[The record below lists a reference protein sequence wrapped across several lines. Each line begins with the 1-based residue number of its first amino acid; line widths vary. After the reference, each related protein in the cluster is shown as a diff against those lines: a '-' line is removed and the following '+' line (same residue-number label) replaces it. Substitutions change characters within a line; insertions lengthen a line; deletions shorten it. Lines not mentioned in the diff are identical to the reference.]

1 MNENEY
7 NRCVDELML
16 QIEESIDNSALEI
29 DCENSNGI
37 LTLTVE
43 SNGSQMI
50 LSRQTASREVWLA
63 ARSGGFHFILKES
76 IWRDTKTNDTLGM
89 ILQQAV
95 KSQAGEF
102 IDFSL

>member
-16 QIEESIDNSALEI
+16 QIEDSIDNSALEI

-43 SNGSQMI
+43 NNGSQII

-76 IWRDTKTNDTLGM
+76 IWRDTKTDDTLEM

-95 KSQAGEF
+95 KLQAGEL

>member
-16 QIEESIDNSALEI
+16 HIEESIDNSALEI

-43 SNGSQMI
+43 SNGSQLI

-102 IDFSL
+102 IDLSL

>member
-37 LTLTVE
+37 LTLTIE

-76 IWRDTKTNDTLGM
+76 IWRDTKTNDTLGT

-95 KSQAGEF
+95 KLQAGEF
-102 IDFSL
+102 IAFSL

>member
-16 QIEESIDNSALEI
+16 QIEDSIEDSLVDI

-43 SNGSQMI
+43 TNGSQII
-50 LSRQTASREVWLA
+50 LSRQAASREVWLA
-63 ARSGGFHFILKES
+63 ARSGGFHFVLKDS
-76 IWRDTKTNDTLGM
+76 IWRDTKTDETLYNR
-89 ILQQAV
+89 LQQAV
-95 KSQAGEF
+95 KLQADEF
-102 IDFSL
+102 VDFNL

>member
-16 QIEESIDNSALEI
+16 QIEDSIEDSLVDI

-43 SNGSQMI
+43 TNGSQII
-50 LSRQTASREVWLA
+50 LSRQAASREVWLA
-63 ARSGGFHFILKES
+63 ARSGGFHFVLKDS
-76 IWRDTKTNDTLGM
+76 IWRDTKTDETLYNR
-89 ILQQAV
+89 LQQAV
-95 KSQAGEF
+95 KLQAGEF
-102 IDFSL
+102 VDFNL

>member
-16 QIEESIDNSALEI
+16 QIEDSIDNSALEI
-29 DCENSNGI
+29 DCEKSNGI

-43 SNGSQMI
+43 SNGSQII

>member
-102 IDFSL
+102 IDFCL

>member
-7 NRCVDELML
+7 NRCVDKLML

-102 IDFSL
+102 IDFNL

>member
-37 LTLTVE
+37 LTLTIE

>member
-16 QIEESIDNSALEI
+16 QIEDSIDISDLEI

-43 SNGSQMI
+43 SNGSQI
-50 LSRQTASREVWLA
+50 IVSRQTASREVWLA
-63 ARSGGFHFILKES
+63 ARSGGFHFILKGS
-76 IWRDTKTNDTLGM
+76 IWRDTKTDETLNTS
-89 ILQQAV
+89 LRQAV
-95 KSQAGEF
+95 KAQAGEF
-102 IDFSL
+102 FDFSL

>member
-1 MNENEY
+1 VNENEY
-7 NRCVDELML
+7 NRCVDKLML

>member
-1 MNENEY
+1 
-7 NRCVDELML
+7 ML

>member
-16 QIEESIDNSALEI
+16 QIEDSIDNSTLEI
-29 DCENSNGI
+29 YCENSNGI

-43 SNGSQMI
+43 NNGSQII

-95 KSQAGEF
+95 KLQAGEF

>member
-37 LTLTVE
+37 LTLTIE

-102 IDFSL
+102 IDFNL

>member
-16 QIEESIDNSALEI
+16 QIEDSIDNSALEI
-29 DCENSNGI
+29 DCEKSNGI

-43 SNGSQMI
+43 SNGSQII

-76 IWRDTKTNDTLGM
+76 IWRGTKTNDTLGM

>member
-16 QIEESIDNSALEI
+16 QIEDSIEDSLVDI

-43 SNGSQMI
+43 TNGSQII
-50 LSRQTASREVWLA
+50 LSRQ
-63 ARSGGFHFILKES
+63 G
-76 IWRDTKTNDTLGM
+76 
-89 ILQQAV
+89 
-95 KSQAGEF
+95 
-102 IDFSL
+102 

>member
-16 QIEESIDNSALEI
+16 QIEDSIEDSLVDI

-43 SNGSQMI
+43 TNGSQII
-50 LSRQTASREVWLA
+50 LSRQAASREVWLA
-63 ARSGGFHFILKES
+63 ARSGGFHFVLKDS
-76 IWRDTKTNDTLGM
+76 IWRDTKTDETLGNR
-89 ILQQAV
+89 LEQAV
-95 KSQAGEF
+95 KLQAGEF
-102 IDFSL
+102 VDFNL

>member
-1 MNENEY
+1 VNENEY

-29 DCENSNGI
+29 DCENSYGI

-63 ARSGGFHFILKES
+63 ARSGGFHFTLKES

-102 IDFSL
+102 IDFNL

>member
-37 LTLTVE
+37 LTLTIE

-63 ARSGGFHFILKES
+63 ARSGGFHFILKDS

>member
-1 MNENEY
+1 VNENEY

-102 IDFSL
+102 IDFNL

>member
-7 NRCVDELML
+7 NCCVDELML

-76 IWRDTKTNDTLGM
+76 IWRDTKTDDTLGM

>member
-16 QIEESIDNSALEI
+16 QIEDSIDNSALEI

-95 KSQAGEF
+95 KSQAGEI

>member
-37 LTLTVE
+37 LTLTIE

-63 ARSGGFHFILKES
+63 ARSGGFHFILKDS
-76 IWRDTKTNDTLGM
+76 IWRDTKTNDTLVM

-95 KSQAGEF
+95 KLQAGEI

>member
-102 IDFSL
+102 IDFNL

>member
-1 MNENEY
+1 VNENEY

>member
-37 LTLTVE
+37 LTLTIE

-63 ARSGGFHFILKES
+63 ARSGGFHFILKDS

-102 IDFSL
+102 IDFNF

>member
-7 NRCVDELML
+7 NRCVDKLML

>member
-7 NRCVDELML
+7 NHCVDELML
-16 QIEESIDNSALEI
+16 QIEDSIDNSASEI

-43 SNGSQMI
+43 SNGSQII

-63 ARSGGFHFILKES
+63 AKSGGFHFILKES

>member
-43 SNGSQMI
+43 SNGSQII

-102 IDFSL
+102 IDFSF

>member
-43 SNGSQMI
+43 SNGSQII

-76 IWRDTKTNDTLGM
+76 LWRDTKTNDTLGM

-102 IDFSL
+102 IDFNL

>member
-43 SNGSQMI
+43 SNGSQII

-63 ARSGGFHFILKES
+63 ARSGGFHFVLKES

>member
-16 QIEESIDNSALEI
+16 QIEDSIDNSALEI

-76 IWRDTKTNDTLGM
+76 IWRDTNTSDTLGM

>member
-37 LTLTVE
+37 LTLTIE

-63 ARSGGFHFILKES
+63 ARSGGFHFTLKES

-102 IDFSL
+102 IDFCL